1 MIRYLEEHLCLR
13 LSSRASLSSCSVLL
27 AASSSGIDDGV
38 NVIVVGGDV
47 EFSWGKKNNRI
58 LGVSNF
64 PLLIHKNF

>member
-38 NVIVVGGDV
+38 NVVVVGVDV
-47 EFSWGKKNNRI
+47 ESSCIQNN
-58 LGVSNF
+58 
-64 PLLIHKNF
+64 